1 MATFKELMQ
10 LASISKS
17 DKTSLHRL
25 HEIEKILRKYHAL
38 TDLTPEKATKILE
51 ELGPTFVKMGQLA
64 SDRSDIIP
72 KSYAMAFRQL
82 RTNVD
87 PEPFPEIV
95 ATIEHALGH
104 PWQETFVSIDENPI
118 GAASIAQVHK
128 AVLRAEG
135 NPVVAI
141 KVRRSKAA
149 ELMAQDFTLI
159 KHALAIADVTIRKQ
173 SVLLTMNEFVAEL
186 EKTSL
191 EELDF
196 TLECHN
202 LERFEKLLA
211 TTPGVKSPH
220 PYSEIS
226 TDEML
231 VMEYIEGIPINHI
244 DELKARGL
252 DVNVLSKR
260 LAENF
265 IVQVLDWGFFHADPH
280 QGNIIVRD
288 GDIVWIDLG
297 MMGNLTSSERA
308 IISDICTAIARNDA
322 FSLKDNLLTIARARG
337 AVDHGLLLRQ
347 LSALVRS
354 YTSVELSKLDM
365 GSCLYDIIEL
375 LRSQNLILPASL
387 TMLARGAVAIE
398 GVLTEISPSTSV
410 INLLTE
416 HVKKQ
421 LFSLKHIEHHLRD
434 MVSETVDAVES
445 SVRIPAQVEHVLEI
459 IERGELQAS
468 IDMDIPMNFMDVIRS
483 VSSIL
488 ALSLITAGLFVG
500 SSLIALTGMEP
511 KVLQV
516 PVFGFL
522 GFITAVGLSVY
533 IVWRCMALRRKER
546 RDEEKTS

>member
-1 MATFKELMQ
+1 MATLKELMQ
-10 LASISKS
+10 LASISKN

-25 HEIEKILRKYHAL
+25 HEIEKILRKYHAF
-38 TDLTPEKATKILE
+38 TDLTPQKATKILE

-72 KSYAMAFRQL
+72 KAYAMAFRQL
-82 RTNVD
+82 RANVD
-87 PEPFPEIV
+87 PEPFSEILQ
-95 ATIEHALGH
+95 TIEHALGH
-104 PWQETFVSIDENPI
+104 PWQETFVSIEEKPI
-118 GAASIAQVHK
+118 GSASIAQVHK
-128 AVLRAEG
+128 AVLRIEG
-135 NPVVAI
+135 NPTVAV
-141 KVRRSKAA
+141 KVRRAKAA

-159 KHALAIADVTIRKQ
+159 KHALAIADVAIRKQ
-173 SVLLTMNEFVAEL
+173 SVLLTMNEFVEEL
-186 EKTSL
+186 EKTSA

-211 TTPGVKSPH
+211 TTSGIESPH
-220 PYSEIS
+220 PYSDIS

-231 VMEYIEGIPINHI
+231 VMEYIEGIPINHTK
-244 DELKARGL
+244 ELKACGY
-252 DVNVLSKR
+252 DVDALGRR

-280 QGNIIVRD
+280 QGNIIVRN

-297 MMGNLTSSERA
+297 MMGSLTSSERA
-308 IISDICTAIARNDA
+308 IISDVCTAIARNDA
-322 FSLKDNLLTIARARG
+322 FALKDNLLTIAHARG
-337 AVDHGLLLRQ
+337 PVDHGLLLRQ
-347 LSALVRS
+347 LSGLVRV

-365 GSCLYDIIEL
+365 GACLYDIIEL

-398 GVLTEISPSTSV
+398 GVLSDVSPSTNV
-410 INLLTE
+410 IGLLTE

-421 LFSLKHIEHHLRD
+421 LFSLQSIEHHMRD
-434 MVSETVDAVES
+434 MASETIDAVES

-483 VSSIL
+483 VSSVL
-488 ALSLITAGLFVG
+488 ALSLIAAGLFVG

-511 KVLQV
+511 KILEV
-516 PVFGFL
+516 PAFGFM
-522 GFITAVGLSVY
+522 GFITAVILSLY

-546 RDEEKTS
+546 RDEEKNS

>member
-1 MATFKELMQ
+1 MQ
-10 LASISKS
+10 LASITKN

-25 HEIEKILRKYHAL
+25 HEIEKILRKYHAF

-82 RTNVD
+82 RANVD
-87 PEPFPEIV
+87 PEPFSEII
-95 ATIEHALGH
+95 ATIEHSLHH
-104 PWQETFVSIDENPI
+104 PWQETFVSIDETPI
-118 GAASIAQVHK
+118 GSASIAQVHK
-128 AVLRAEG
+128 AVLRTEG

-141 KVRRSKAA
+141 KVRRAKAA
-149 ELMAQDFTLI
+149 ELMAQDFMLI
-159 KHALAIADVTIRKQ
+159 RHALAIADVTIRKQ
-173 SVLLTMNEFVAEL
+173 SVLLTMNEFVDEL
-186 EKTSL
+186 EKTSA

-196 TLECHN
+196 TLECRN

-211 TTPGVKSPH
+211 TTPGIESPH

-231 VMEYIEGIPINHI
+231 VMEYIDGIPINHTE
-244 DELKARGL
+244 ELKAQGL
-252 DVNVLSKR
+252 DVNALGKR

-297 MMGNLTSSERA
+297 MVGTLTPSERS

-322 FSLKDNLLTIARARG
+322 FALKDNLLTIAQARG
-337 AVDHGLLLRQ
+337 PVDHGLLLRQ
-347 LSALVRS
+347 LSSLVRV

-398 GVLTEISPSTSV
+398 GVLTEVSPSTSV
-410 INLLTE
+410 IGLLTE

-421 LFSLKHIEHHLRD
+421 LFSLHTLEHHMRD
-434 MVSETVDAVES
+434 MASETIDAVES

-459 IERGELQAS
+459 IERGELQVS
-468 IDMDIPMNFMDVIRS
+468 MGMGIPTSFMDVIRS
-483 VSSIL
+483 VSGIL

-511 KVLQV
+511 KILEV

-522 GFITAVGLSVY
+522 GFLAAVFLSIY
-533 IVWRCMALRRKER
+533 IIWRCMALRRKER
-546 RDEEKTS
+546 RDEDKLS